1 MQLREGDTLLMCSDG
16 LWGLLSTDEIAS
28 ILDTYPIAT
37 AIPELLDHAELR
49 GGEDGDNLSAIGM
62 RWGDEKLFAPRSIS
76 TATMPLDSYT
86 VQLNSFNVEQGA
98 DGEKDVTEADIE
110 RAIAEIQ
117 AAIRK
122 YSK

>member
-1 MQLREGDTLLMCSDG
+1 
-16 LWGLLSTDEIAS
+16 
-28 ILDTYPIAT
+28 
-37 AIPELLDHAELR
+37 
-49 GGEDGDNLSAIGM
+49 
-62 RWGDEKLFAPRSIS
+62 
-76 TATMPLDSYT
+76 
-86 VQLNSFNVEQGA
+86 VEQGT